1 MMDSPPRWYRE
12 RFATPPCKYRDRS
25 VSLVRRY
32 GRVNSPHGGTGIEDP
47 LPMNSGERS
56 FTKEVQGT
64 RKP

>member
-47 LPMNSGERS
+47 LPMNSWERS